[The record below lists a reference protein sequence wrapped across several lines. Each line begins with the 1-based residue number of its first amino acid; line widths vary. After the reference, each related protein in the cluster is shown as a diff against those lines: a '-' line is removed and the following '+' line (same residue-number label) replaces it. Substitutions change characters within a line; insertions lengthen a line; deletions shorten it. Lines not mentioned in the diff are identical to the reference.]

1 MDNKTSDKKGGRGE
15 KEGTD
20 HTPSNFLLPANRPNH
35 SSTRGGGEGGRG
47 ERGSNAWARKG
58 KRREGKLSRGIIR
71 VLSTGAGPA
80 IHF

>member
-35 SSTRGGGEGGRG
+35 SSTRGGGEGEGEREGQMHGQEKERG
-47 ERGSNAWARKG
+47 ERENSP
-58 KRREGKLSRGIIR
+58 EE
-71 VLSTGAGPA
+71 
-80 IHF
+80 